1 MTANEIKTTARNLT
15 VAALTEVLN
24 ANDAVQFADASFA
37 ILQNIDGQE
46 VWTEVTV
53 KSKAYKPTKISP
65 AFDPYEAAEEWK
77 AEKDMKAKE
86 KAEKDAE
93 KERKAKERESK
104 KKEKEEEGE

>member
-15 VAALTEVLN
+15 VTALTEVLN

-37 ILQNIDGQE
+37 
-46 VWTEVTV
+46 
-53 KSKAYKPTKISP
+53 KISP

-77 AEKDMKAKE
+77 TEKELKAKE

>member
-1 MTANEIKTTARNLT
+1 MTANEIKTTARDLT
-15 VAALTEVLN
+15 VTALTEVLN

-65 AFDPYEAAEEWK
+65 AFDPYEVAEEWK
-77 AEKDMKAKE
+77 AEKETKAKE

-93 KERKAKERESK
+93 KERKAKERENK